1 LTLILNAGVGIVYR
15 ENRNRQ
21 MPENYPVPIRE
32 GIVRVK
38 KKHACTGS
46 RGVLQMLREFVGP

>member
-38 KKHACTGS
+38 KARLYG
-46 RGVLQMLREFVGP
+46 E